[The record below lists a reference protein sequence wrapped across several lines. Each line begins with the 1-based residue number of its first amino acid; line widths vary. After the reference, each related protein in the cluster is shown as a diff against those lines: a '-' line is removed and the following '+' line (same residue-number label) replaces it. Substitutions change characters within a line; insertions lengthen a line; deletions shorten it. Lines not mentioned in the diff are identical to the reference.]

1 MVQPTVLKQCQDA
14 LQELGLPIPASVAQP
29 DDSTAAQ
36 IFGLW
41 NALGQ
46 ELYELFRWKE
56 LEKNFSFV
64 TEVDREAYPLPDDWA
79 GPIDQTEWDRTNHW
93 SLIGEATPQ
102 QWQTLKSGIVALG
115 PRLRYRYVNDT
126 IEVFPTPTTVGGS
139 FTPYTLDFMYYASG
153 WVVTAPSGA
162 TANFA
167 TTDADTAVFAN
178 RLMVN
183 GIKLK
188 LWEIKG
194 FDTQALQKN
203 YDASFNQ
210 AMSRNKGAPRLSLS
224 PRVSPIYI
232 GPWNISDGNWN
243 TGPTGP

>member
-1 MVQPTVLKQCQDA
+1 MPTPSVLKQCQDA
-14 LQELGLPIPASVAQP
+14 LRELGLPVPTSAASA
-29 DDSTAAQ
+29 DDTTGQQ

-46 ELYELFRWKE
+46 ELYEKWMWKE
-56 LEKNFSFV
+56 LVKSFGFL
-64 TEVDREAYPLPDDWA
+64 TEVGRAAYPLPADWA
-79 GPIDQTEWDRTNHW
+79 GAIDQTEWDRTNHW
-93 SLIGEATPQ
+93 SLIGQATEQ

-115 PRLRYRYVNDT
+115 PRLRYRYINDT
-126 IEVFPTPTTVGGS
+126 IEIFPTPTTIGGA
-139 FTPYTLDFMYYASG
+139 FTPYDLNFEYYASG
-153 WVVTAPSGA
+153 WVIDVDGNTKNEA
-162 TANFA
+162 TVDN
-167 TTDADTAVFAN
+167 DRAVFQN

-194 FDTQALQKN
+194 FDTSALTKD
-203 YDASFNQ
+203 YDASFNTS
-210 AMSRNKGAPRLSLS
+210 MSRNKGAPRLSLS